1 MDTVFHSIKPVLQI
15 FADSASN
22 LLKLDVEIIDRKLE
36 RIACTGMARSLI
48 GNRLTPEG
56 VLNDTLYRRKE
67 KNTVIERP
75 GTDSRCIHCHRYG
88 QCPWKGAIYSAIW
101 INGNPCGIFGLT
113 ASSESQSRHLFENME
128 QFIAYSNIMSEF
140 LGGYIQAVNMSGHSP
155 DSLFHFNTYLSKEQS
170 LVCDMLSDSG
180 NDISVPQ
187 SRKQSDDFLPQIF
200 SQDSDFISLKKLAT
214 KISIFPSTVLIT
226 GETGTGKELFAKGI
240 HMSSL
245 RKEGPFIPVNCG
257 AVPENLI
264 ESELFGHSK
273 GAFTGAYC
281 EKKGKFLMA
290 DKGTLFLDE
299 VENMPH
305 SLQQKLLRV
314 LELKEVEI
322 LGSGRAVP
330 VDIRIIAATN
340 KPLWPLVKQG
350 SFREDL
356 FHRLNVITLEIPPL
370 RNRGNDVLLLAER
383 FLEEFRESFQ
393 HPVRELSPE
402 VQDLFL
408 KYHWPGNVRELKNTI
423 EHGSCMCEEPRLQL
437 KHLPGLIRDWGNSE
451 KQSNSVNEKELL
463 KEMLQKYGLSEQG
476 KIQAAKEL
484 GISRS
489 TLYRKIK
496 KYQL

>member
-1 MDTVFHSIKPVLQI
+1 
-15 FADSASN
+15 
-22 LLKLDVEIIDRKLE
+22 
-36 RIACTGMARSLI
+36 
-48 GNRLTPEG
+48 
-56 VLNDTLYRRKE
+56 
-67 KNTVIERP
+67 
-75 GTDSRCIHCHRYG
+75 
-88 QCPWKGAIYSAIW
+88 
-101 INGNPCGIFGLT
+101 
-113 ASSESQSRHLFENME
+113 
-128 QFIAYSNIMSEF
+128 
-140 LGGYIQAVNMSGHSP
+140 
-155 DSLFHFNTYLSKEQS
+155 
-170 LVCDMLSDSG
+170 
-180 NDISVPQ
+180 
-187 SRKQSDDFLPQIF
+187 
-200 SQDSDFISLKKLAT
+200 
-214 KISIFPSTVLIT
+214 
-226 GETGTGKELFAKGI
+226 
-240 HMSSL
+240 
-245 RKEGPFIPVNCG
+245 
-257 AVPENLI
+257 
-264 ESELFGHSK
+264 
-273 GAFTGAYC
+273 
-281 EKKGKFLMA
+281 MA

-350 SFREDL
+350 SFRDDL

-408 KYHWPGNVRELKNTI
+408 KYPWPGNVRELKNTI
-423 EHGSCMCEEPRLQL
+423 EHGICMCEEPRLQL

>member
-1 MDTVFHSIKPVLQI
+1 MDAIFRSIQPVLQI
-15 FADSASN
+15 FADSASS
-22 LLKLDVEIIDRKLE
+22 LLKLDVEIIDQKLE
-36 RIACTGMARSLI
+36 RIACTGIARSLI

-56 VLNDTLYRRKE
+56 VLNDTLYRKKE
-67 KNTVIERP
+67 KSTVIERP

-101 INGNPCGIFGLT
+101 INGTPCGIFGLT
-113 ASSESQSRHLFENME
+113 ASSEAQSCHLFENME
-128 QFIAYSNIMSEF
+128 QFIGYSNIMSEF
-140 LGGYIQAVNMSGHSP
+140 LGGYIQAVNMNGHSP
-155 DSLFHFNTYLSKEQS
+155 ESLFHFNTYLPREQS

-200 SQDSDFISLKKLAT
+200 SQDSDFISLKKLAA

-408 KYHWPGNVRELKNTI
+408 KYPWPGNVRELKNTI
-423 EHGSCMCEEPRLQL
+423 EHGICMCEEPRLQL